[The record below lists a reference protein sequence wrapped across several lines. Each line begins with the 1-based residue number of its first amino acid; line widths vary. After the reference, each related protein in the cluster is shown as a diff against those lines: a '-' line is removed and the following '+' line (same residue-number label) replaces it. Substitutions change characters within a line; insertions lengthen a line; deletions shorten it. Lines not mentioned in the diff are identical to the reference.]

1 MRIIKKPFYEI
12 NQWTFDLIVS
22 KKIKTK
28 VLVLFYLFISVI
40 GLFYFG
46 LLSQIENE
54 GSGVQRPL
62 IFYVLALVFITWM
75 AYRSLCQF
83 TKYGKDIDFKAKDVG
98 LSNSDTQKVRKCA
111 HNIMQDYVTFFA
123 IPASMGVAY
132 LFVNYTQLNLSSAV
146 WLQLYAYFL
155 VFFAALTT
163 ILAYASL
170 FFDVIAIWMVYNRTF
185 KKYTFFYPVSTE
197 IFREYNK
204 IITHGLIRFWTVGV
218 FVLALTYIV
227 MAHKDPIFFTIMG
240 LAVFG
245 FLMFTFF
252 PFYITK
258 KKIMELKMQTIAS
271 LVDGKDIKDY
281 QYIQSIESILK
292 FIQESPSQIS
302 TNYYTL
308 YCSSLLALISTIAS
322 LKDLLP
328 FSF

>member
-46 LLSQIENE
+46 LLSQIKNE

-83 TKYGKDIDFKAKDVG
+83 TKYGKDIGFKAKDVG

-155 VFFAALTT
+155 VFFCGTDNN
-163 ILAYASL
+163 ISL
-170 FFDVIAIWMVYNRTF
+170 CLPVFRCNR
-185 KKYTFFYPVSTE
+185 
-197 IFREYNK
+197 N
-204 IITHGLIRFWTVGV
+204 L
-218 FVLALTYIV
+218 
-227 MAHKDPIFFTIMG
+227 
-240 LAVFG
+240 
-245 FLMFTFF
+245 
-252 PFYITK
+252 
-258 KKIMELKMQTIAS
+258 
-271 LVDGKDIKDY
+271 DGI
-281 QYIQSIESILK
+281 
-292 FIQESPSQIS
+292 
-302 TNYYTL
+302 
-308 YCSSLLALISTIAS
+308 
-322 LKDLLP
+322 
-328 FSF
+328 